1 VPPDDLRGEES
12 LKGFVVNNSATLAT
26 APLSLLDSHAHL
38 DASDFDS
45 DRDQVLDR
53 ARAAGVSAILAIAC
67 NINAL
72 DASSALAARHDWIYA
87 AAGVHPHEAKLA
99 TETHYVTVKRLAEHP
114 QFLAWGEIGLD
125 YHYDHSPRDVQQRV
139 FVEQLALARDV
150 RLPVIIHCREAWPDC
165 LQILDEHWRATGLGG
180 ILHCFSGTLAEARQG
195 IDMGF
200 LISFAANVTYP
211 KAQNLRDVAR
221 DLPLESLLAETDSPY
236 LAPQQSR
243 GKRNEPA
250 HVAEVAKT
258 LGPVRNL
265 PPAEF
270 ARATTD
276 NFRRFFG
283 LAAGAGN

>member
-1 VPPDDLRGEES
+1 MND
-12 LKGFVVNNSATLAT
+12 SATFAT
-26 APLSLLDSHAHL
+26 ESTRRGGPLSLIDSHAHL
-38 DASDFDS
+38 DASDFDP
-45 DRDQVLDR
+45 DRNEMLQR

-67 NINAL
+67 DINAL
-72 DASSALAARHDWIYA
+72 DASAALAAQHDWIYA

-99 TETHYVTVKRLAEHP
+99 TQAHYETLKRLTEHP
-114 QFLAWGEIGLD
+114 KFLAWGEIGLD

-139 FVEQLALARDV
+139 FVEQLELARAA
-150 RLPVIIHCREAWPDC
+150 RRPVIIHCREAWPDC
-165 LQILDEHWRATGLGG
+165 LRLLDENWRSSGFGG
-180 ILHCFSGTLAEARQG
+180 ILHCFSGTLGEAQQG

-200 LISFAANVTYP
+200 LVSFAANVTYP

-221 DLPLESLLAETDSPY
+221 DLPLESLLIETDSPF
-236 LAPQQSR
+236 LAPQPLR

-270 ARATTD
+270 AMATTD
-276 NFRRFFG
+276 NFRRFFR